1 MEISGIA
8 VSLFDLS
15 GFRLIN
21 AGSAQPISLHTGTNR
36 VKVSIRSL
44 HLKPGTYQ
52 IALWMAGQEDLL
64 FDQILSAAYLN
75 VVPRQEPVELDL
87 NPYHDKV
94 TAQVEVSLLETGSAG
109 I

>member
-1 MEISGIA
+1 
-8 VSLFDLS
+8 
-15 GFRLIN
+15 
-21 AGSAQPISLHTGTNR
+21 
-36 VKVSIRSL
+36 
-44 HLKPGTYQ
+44 
-52 IALWMAGQEDLL
+52 MAGQEDLL